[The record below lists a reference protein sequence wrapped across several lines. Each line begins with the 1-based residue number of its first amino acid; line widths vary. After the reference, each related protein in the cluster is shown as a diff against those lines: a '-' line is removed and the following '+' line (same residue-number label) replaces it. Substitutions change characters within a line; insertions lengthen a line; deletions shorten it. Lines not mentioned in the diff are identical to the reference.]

1 MFNLGMKLETSI
13 DRIEA
18 LTRAGEDD
26 HREYRRML
34 DRSGLSSKDID
45 AIVRRHN
52 RVVSGEIEC
61 RECGNCC
68 KAFRPTLR
76 AGDVQRLA
84 GRFNIEKGDFVARY
98 LREYGDGREYSFR
111 ATPCP
116 FLADNQ
122 CTVYADRPKE
132 CRSYPDLHRPGFV
145 SRLDRTFW
153 SCSVCPIVYNV
164 YQRVRQEIMNS
175 TSAAR

>member
-1 MFNLGMKLETSI
+1 MKLETSI
-13 DRIEA
+13 SRIEA

-34 DRSGLSSKDID
+34 DRSGLSGEDID

-61 RECGNCC
+61 RDCGNCC
-68 KAFRPTLR
+68 RAFRPTLR

-84 GRFNIEKGDFVARY
+84 RRLKIEEQDFIAGY
-98 LREYGDGREYSFR
+98 LREYGNRREYSFR

-122 CTVYADRPKE
+122 CRVYADRPEE
-132 CRSYPDLHRPGFV
+132 CRSYPNLHHPGFV
-145 SRLDRTFW
+145 SRLDRAFW

-164 YQRVRQEIMNS
+164 YQRVRQEIMNC
-175 TSAAR
+175 TPAIR